1 MKNQRKYLGDTTKT
15 SENLVAARSIERRK
29 NPARLQH
36 ASHLIRAKLE
46 VCGVK
51 GPWLRY
57 SSNVQYDMILVWTEQ
72 RVHVAA
78 RRR

>member
-1 MKNQRKYLGDTTKT
+1 MKNQREYLGDTTTT
-15 SENLVAARSIERRK
+15 SENLVAARSIERGK

-36 ASHLIRAKLE
+36 VSHLIRAKLE
-46 VCGVK
+46 VCGVED
-51 GPWLRY
+51 PWLRY
-57 SSNVQYDMILVWTEQ
+57 SSNVQHEMILVWTEQ